1 MSHLSSL
8 AMGTLASV
16 LILNCTSFV
25 FAQPGASGG
34 APTRVAVVAGAVSET
49 VPVAQKKYVGNV
61 EAIEQVDSVARVS
74 GTLKVASDFEEGS
87 HVSKGQLLFEIDPI
101 PYQAEVDASL
111 AAIQETEARIEYA
124 QSNYNRLNDLF
135 EKNAGSRDAKE
146 NAFSLLQ
153 SLKAQL
159 ASAQAKLTLAR
170 ENLKY
175 TKVYAE
181 LDGRAGRRAYSSGA
195 YVSPQSQPLLRV
207 VQMDPIYV
215 RFTMSERDFLNM
227 FGDLKSLKETSSISL
242 TLPNDSHY
250 DQAGEICFIDNSVK
264 STTDTI
270 KIWAK
275 FSNPNE
281 VLNPGG
287 VVTVNLSKKTGE
299 SAASV
304 LPSAVMFDGKT
315 NYVYILVDSID
326 DESLYKEIA
335 SDSRFAKD
343 IEAVEKGE
351 KSKEEFLAEFK
362 KKRYEYE
369 DPKTKSSVSE
379 FNNGKVDEKYLMVLR
394 RDVKLGPSDG
404 STETILSGV
413 KPGDLI
419 MMDGVNKARP
429 FDLVRPFYRDFVK
442 DAKSKSQ
449 SENKSAQK
457 QTAEK
462 KAKSTVTSAKPEN
475 VQNSKSARASL
486 LRRGNAA

>member
-8 AMGTLASV
+8 ATGTLASV

-25 FAQPGASGG
+25 FAQPGAAGG
-34 APTRVAVVAGAVSET
+34 APTRVSVVAGTVSET

-195 YVSPQSQPLLRV
+195 SSP
-207 VQMDPIYV
+207 
-215 RFTMSERDFLNM
+215 
-227 FGDLKSLKETSSISL
+227 
-242 TLPNDSHY
+242 
-250 DQAGEICFIDNSVK
+250 
-264 STTDTI
+264 
-270 KIWAK
+270 
-275 FSNPNE
+275 
-281 VLNPGG
+281 
-287 VVTVNLSKKTGE
+287 
-299 SAASV
+299 
-304 LPSAVMFDGKT
+304 
-315 NYVYILVDSID
+315 
-326 DESLYKEIA
+326 
-335 SDSRFAKD
+335 
-343 IEAVEKGE
+343 
-351 KSKEEFLAEFK
+351 
-362 KKRYEYE
+362 
-369 DPKTKSSVSE
+369 
-379 FNNGKVDEKYLMVLR
+379 
-394 RDVKLGPSDG
+394 
-404 STETILSGV
+404 
-413 KPGDLI
+413 LI
-419 MMDGVNKARP
+419 
-429 FDLVRPFYRDFVK
+429 
-442 DAKSKSQ
+442 
-449 SENKSAQK
+449 
-457 QTAEK
+457 
-462 KAKSTVTSAKPEN
+462 
-475 VQNSKSARASL
+475 
-486 LRRGNAA
+486 